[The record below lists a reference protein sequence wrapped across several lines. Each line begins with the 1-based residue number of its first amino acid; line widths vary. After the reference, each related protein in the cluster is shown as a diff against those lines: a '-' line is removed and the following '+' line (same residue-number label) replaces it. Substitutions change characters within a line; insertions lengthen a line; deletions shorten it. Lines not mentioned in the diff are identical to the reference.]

1 MKTKAHKLRDDIYL
15 IELTDEK
22 VKRLFVV
29 GTDFDLSYELLS
41 VLNDNKEFKI
51 KDYIKAIDIDKIYD
65 YLCEINDDADDYL
78 YKDDI
83 EDIFKGGEDNG

>member
-1 MKTKAHKLRDDIYL
+1 MKTKAHKIKDDLYI

-29 GTDFDLSYELLS
+29 GSNYDLAYEIMSILPDKN
-41 VLNDNKEFKI
+41 VKI
-51 KDYIKAIDIDKIYD
+51 SEYIKSLDISMLYD
-65 YLCEINDDADDYL
+65 NLIEINDDADEYL

-83 EDIFKGGEDNG
+83 DEFMKGGEE

>member
-83 EDIFKGGEDNG
+83 DNLLIGGDNDE